1 MTTQLEERFD
11 ALADIWR
18 KQTHYHSNTAI
29 IMRHP
34 AINTII
40 EMGQPAVPLILRR
53 WRDHGGMWQHAL
65 STITGVHI
73 TEGITDLTDANQEG
87 IKGWVAISY
96 PTLRAAWLKWGV
108 ENQHLETRPETPM
121 LREMGYS
128 LRRLSTHKW
137 IVGTL
142 CIHHDG
148 EGDNNT
154 SDAQRQKLGKL
165 AFRPD
170 F

>member
-1 MTTQLEERFD
+1 MVQNNNETGMT
-11 ALADIWR
+11 
-18 KQTHYHSNTAI
+18 
-29 IMRHP
+29 
-34 AINTII
+34 
-40 EMGQPAVPLILRR
+40 
-53 WRDHGGMWQHAL
+53 
-65 STITGVHI
+65 
-73 TEGITDLTDANQEG
+73 
-87 IKGWVAISY
+87 
-96 PTLRAAWLKWGV
+96 RA
-108 ENQHLETRPETPM
+108 LETRPETPM